1 MRCRDWPSSPV
12 VMLWTCACWRGR
24 VIASCTGGSCYS
36 WTYHLGCGPI
46 SPTGSVPTAYRPQTV
61 SRLLSL
67 SRCAVAFCSFSPT
80 TIPLR
85 RRQFTDPALLRPKGP
100 PPAVFGAAVAR
111 HRHHV
116 WYTTLQIPSADFP
129 ITSPPARSKRATIAK
144 QMLAS

>member
-1 MRCRDWPSSPV
+1 MS
-12 VMLWTCACWRGR
+12 WTCACWRGR
-24 VIASCTGGSCYS
+24 PIASCTGGSCYS

-100 PPAVFGAAVAR
+100 PGPKRRPLLPQSLEPPSRDIDTTSGPTPTPL
-111 HRHHV
+111 HRAHHPLSD
-116 WYTTLQIPSADFP
+116 T
-129 ITSPPARSKRATIAK
+129 RR
-144 QMLAS
+144 